1 MIRTLLQ
8 KTFVLALAVPLFAPA
23 ALAESQQ
30 QAPQQQQ
37 QPGPDVE
44 VTDDEVDQVA
54 EVLISIEEVQAEYQ
68 QQLRD
73 AENRETAQSIQQEMS
88 DEIDQTI
95 ESHDDLSVDRYDE
108 IIRAAQRDT
117 ELKEQI
123 MARVN
128 EKRAETQEQG
138 DR

>member
-1 MIRTLLQ
+1 MIRPLLQ
-8 KTFVLALAVPLFAPA
+8 NTVVLALVVSLFAPA
-23 ALAESQQ
+23 ALAQSQQ

-54 EVLISIEEVQAEYQ
+54 DVLISIEEVQAKYQ

-73 AENRETAQSIQQEMS
+73 AEDRETAQSIQQEMS

-128 EKRAETQEQG
+128 EKREDTQEQG